1 MSIKMTGEQL
11 KLMSSIFPNMTIEEF
26 IELISKRGNK

>member
-11 KLMSSIFPNMTIEEF
+11 KLLSSILPNMTIVEF
-26 IELISKRGNK
+26 LNLINR

>member
-11 KLMSSIFPNMTIEEF
+11 RFISSIFPNMTIVEF
-26 IELISKRGNK
+26 LNLINR

>member
-11 KLMSSIFPNMTIEEF
+11 KLLSSIFPNMTVLEF
-26 IELISKRGNK
+26 LKLINNK

>member
-11 KLMSSIFPNMTIEEF
+11 KFISSIFPNMTVLEF
-26 IELISKRGNK
+26 LNLINR